1 MPEMPSMPMQQLI
14 LTVLVVVIIFFIG
27 VFFTAL
33 SKAWSEWM
41 GINWFKTKRKS
52 NGNGNGGMTHE
63 QAEVMIKVLN
73 DNGTKLDKGL
83 TAILSSQEQMSK
95 IILATDEDSVPKVHN
110 KPSIERM
117 IKRVYAKVTGGGS
130 GE

>member
-41 GINWFKTKRKS
+41 GINWFKTKRKP

-63 QAEVMIKVLN
+63 QAETMIRALN

-83 TAILSSQEQMSK
+83 EAIIKTQGEIAK
-95 IILATDEDSVPKVHN
+95 VVLATDEDSVPKIHN

-117 IKRVYAKVTGGGS
+117 IKRIFAKVTGGES
-130 GE
+130 VE